1 MALFGG
7 RSEERKKRAE
17 SLIDMSKDPSLAE
30 ELGELAASG
39 SRREIDRAGSE
50 VQQAVTEAKRADIR
64 QIMMIEHGRCPECQG
79 RTDNYLF
86 TVVCPSCG
94 WYRREQ
100 PNAGK
105 TVLHLDDGAS
115 IACDRIY
122 RVAGDEFVCVANG
135 VVVAL
140 AMRRHIHRIEYQ
152 WTECELSQM
161 RERSR
166 KLRTGICY
174 WCEKDRAEAEGEEE
188 ENGPRRP
195 VNVADPPAGPKP
207 LRRGEGPTGPFE
219 DYVAFGVFQERYVF
233 CSEACM
239 VSFRKRYPSRVH
251 RNCYETD
258 CRTCDKC
265 AKRYDVDGFRRRLL

>member
-7 RSEERKKRAE
+7 RSEEHRKRTE

-30 ELGELAASG
+30 ELEELAASG

-140 AMRRHIHRIEYQ
+140 AMRRHVHRIEYQ

-166 KLRTGICY
+166 KLRTGTCY
-174 WCEKDRAEAEGEEE
+174 WCESRPAEDG
-188 ENGPRRP
+188 G
-195 VNVADPPAGPKP
+195 D
-207 LRRGEGPTGPFE
+207 GPFE
-219 DYVAFGVFQERYVF
+219 DYVAFGIFQERYVF

-258 CRTCDKC
+258 CRTCDNC
-265 AKRYDVDGFRRRLL
+265 VKRYDVDGFRRRLL